1 MKDCTYRVSLD
12 ELLNR
17 PVGHLALLGSDGEDD
32 SDKGGPDADDKS
44 NKGED
49 DDKSD
54 KSGDG
59 DDADKGGKK
68 AEPTADQKRIS
79 ALEEEKQR
87 FYDQREEFKVKLK
100 DANADIAK
108 LKKDGTTDEALKT
121 SNDELTKSNETLTT
135 ANQKLMLENAFLKE
149 AGFDWV
155 DPEAALRLAD
165 LSTVEYDEKAG
176 KAIGLNSALTKLAE
190 DKPYLLK
197 PKADEGEGKD
207 DKDGKPA
214 PRRTGQTP
222 RGGAQKQSDQ
232 AAREAK
238 LRAKYPA
245 LRR

>member
-32 SDKGGPDADDKS
+32 SDKGGPDADDKA
-44 NKGED
+44 KGG
-49 DDKSD
+49 DDKS

-59 DDADKGGKK
+59 DDDKGGDKK
-68 AEPTADQKRIS
+68 AEPSADQKRIT

-87 FYDQREEFKVKLK
+87 FYDQREEARAEVKTLK
-100 DANADIAK
+100 AEIAK
-108 LKKDGTTDEALKT
+108 LKKDGTPDEALKAEVDKT
-121 SNDELTKSNETLTT
+121 TKANE
-135 ANQKLMLENAFLKE
+135 KLVAENTRLRLENAFLTE
-149 AGFDWV
+149 NGFDWV
-155 DPEAALRLAD
+155 DPKAALRLAD
-165 LSTVEYDEKAG
+165 LDSVEIDEKTG
-176 KAIGLNSALTKLAE
+176 KVVGLNSALTKLAK
-190 DKPYLLK
+190 DSPYLLK
-197 PKADEGEGKD
+197 PKADDDGKDKD

-214 PRRTGQTP
+214 PRRTGQQP
-222 RGGAQKQSDQ
+222 RGGTQKEADQ

>member
-32 SDKGGPDADDKS
+32 SDKGGPDADDKA
-44 NKGED
+44 NKGG
-49 DDKSD
+49 DDKS

-59 DDADKGGKK
+59 DDADKDKGKPE
-68 AEPTADQKRIS
+68 ATPDQKRIA

-87 FYDQREEFKVKLK
+87 FYDQRDEARKELK
-100 DANADIAK
+100 DAKAEIAK
-108 LKKDGTTDEALKT
+108 LKKDGTPDEALKAEVEQT
-121 SNDELTKSNETLTT
+121 TKANE
-135 ANQKLMLENAFLKE
+135 KLVAENTRLRLENAFLTE
-149 AGFDWV
+149 NGFDWV
-155 DPEAALRLAD
+155 DPKAALRLAD
-165 LSTVEYDEKAG
+165 LDSVEIDEKTG
-176 KAIGLNSALTKLAE
+176 KVVGLNSALTKLAK
-190 DKPYLLK
+190 DSPYLLK
-197 PKADEGEGKD
+197 PKADDEDKDGK

-214 PRRTGQTP
+214 PRRTGQAP
-222 RGGAQKQSDQ
+222 RGGTQKEADQ